1 MTKYAHTNIVCRDWR
16 KLSEFYFE
24 VFACQSIMLVCE

>member
-16 KLSEFYFE
+16 KLIRFYIE
-24 VFACQSIMLVCE
+24 VFDCQAGAAPA